1 MLPFLLNFAFFDDLD
16 EHRQVIRKNLQSHAR
31 II

>member
-1 MLPFLLNFAFFDDLD
+1 MLPFLSNCAFFDDLD
-16 EHRQVIRKNLQSHAR
+16 EQRQVIRKNLQSHAR